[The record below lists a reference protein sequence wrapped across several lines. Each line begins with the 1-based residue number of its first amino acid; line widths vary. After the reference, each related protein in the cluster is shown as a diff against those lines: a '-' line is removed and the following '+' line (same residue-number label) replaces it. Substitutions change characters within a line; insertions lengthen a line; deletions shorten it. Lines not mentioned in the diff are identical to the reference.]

1 MLPSIFRNLSLEYF
15 FTNLVGLYLRGT
27 NSLWL
32 SLSSLALGA
41 HHPPMNEQ
49 IGILCR
55 LSGPAETLCT
65 LSSPGIQNPSNLL
78 C

>member
-15 FTNLVGLYLRGT
+15 FTNLVGLYLWGT

-49 IGILCR
+49 VGILCR
-55 LSGPAETLCT
+55 LCWPCRNSLHPLQPWNSE
-65 LSSPGIQNPSNLL
+65 SQ
-78 C
+78 